1 MSGVIQNKLIFIP
14 DQPIFVFPV
23 QISAHKMYIINTA
36 YSNLLSKVFP
46 LKLESL
52 SVCMHIV

>member
-23 QISAHKMYIINTA
+23 QISAHKIYIINTA
-36 YSNLLSKVFP
+36 
-46 LKLESL
+46 
-52 SVCMHIV
+52 MHIVIN